1 MWNDHLVK
9 GRSCL
14 GIRKWLPTYWHCCAW
29 SGKCDE
35 TIASL
40 AWGLSS
46 PEPPQSHILTL
57 RDTCEV
63 LRTLQF
69 GESSSSCVSLAVL
82 CIMERLVDQCDGPG
96 HHLQNR
102 GVGFCPAVAVLWVVL
117 LKGEVSTFT
126 FKWIKHFPCRP
137 GQKENIKRCTGK
149 EDRLDILTL
158 LHDQNPTTIIP
169 QRCAG
174 VHYLEVVV
182 TSLMVK
188 WIAPKYLLLQVHGI
202 SSVRHFSLWVTTCL
216 QAWVAFLC
224 HVCFLVN
231 DRSTS

>member
-1 MWNDHLVK
+1 
-9 GRSCL
+9 
-14 GIRKWLPTYWHCCAW
+14 
-29 SGKCDE
+29 
-35 TIASL
+35 
-40 AWGLSS
+40 
-46 PEPPQSHILTL
+46 
-57 RDTCEV
+57 
-63 LRTLQF
+63 
-69 GESSSSCVSLAVL
+69 
-82 CIMERLVDQCDGPG
+82 MERLVDQCDGPG

-102 GVGFCPAVAVLWVVL
+102 GVGSCPAVAVLWVVL

-137 GQKENIKRCTGK
+137 GQKENTKRCTGK
-149 EDRLDILTL
+149 EDRLDIPTL

-169 QRCAG
+169 QRCAR

-188 WIAPKYLLLQVHGI
+188 WIPPKYLLLQVHGI

-231 DRSTS
+231 DPTTKYIVHEWHTPCRRTKRDGGKERRREIEGREESTTLPHLPGGLTHPWAASE